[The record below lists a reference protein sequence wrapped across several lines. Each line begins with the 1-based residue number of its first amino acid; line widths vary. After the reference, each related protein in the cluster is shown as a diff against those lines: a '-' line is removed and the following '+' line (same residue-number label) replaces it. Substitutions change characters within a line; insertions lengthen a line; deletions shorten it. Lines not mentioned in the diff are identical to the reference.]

1 MKGTN
6 LLVLEAHVVHLPLSV
21 EGAQQGGA
29 LRTLPKGE
37 YAVQFLQHHVEGRGT
52 MLFLRRP
59 HACVPRL
66 PKLSAFGYV
75 CDIG

>member
-6 LLVLEAHVVHLPLSV
+6 LLVLEAHVVRLPLSV

-37 YAVQFLQHHVEGRGT
+37 YAVQFLQHHVEGRDT
-52 MLFLRRP
+52 VLLLRRP
-59 HACVPRL
+59 HARVSRL
-66 PKLSAFGYV
+66 PKLSTFGQCV
-75 CDIG
+75 